1 MIRNLP
7 MLYSATNMAPTPSF
21 PDIALAA
28 ALAYLLGSI
37 PTAYLCGRVKGIDIF
52 KVGSGQA
59 GTTNVWREVSRR
71 LAAVTF
77 FTDSTKGLAALLVAR
92 AIGLHSE
99 FLLIPAFATVLS
111 HWNSPWTRFKG
122 GDGIAPFTGI
132 GIGFNPHLIAI
143 PYFIITVFTVV
154 WNKRLNHP
162 ALWGAV
168 IGYIAILGMAFVP
181 ATRTTPVEALGF
193 TGLGALIVIHSVVF
207 RRRRRRKVLELLAAE
222 VAAEVAQDAN
232 EILDQP
238 GKALASES
246 VPPANDGDAS
256 PRSQSRA

>member
-1 MIRNLP
+1 
-7 MLYSATNMAPTPSF
+7 MAPTPSF

-37 PTAYLCGRVKGIDIF
+37 PAAYLCGRVKGIDIF

-59 GTTNVWREVSRR
+59 GSTNVWREVSRK
-71 LAAVTF
+71 AAALTF
-77 FTDSTKGLAALLVAR
+77 FTDFAKGLAALLVAR
-92 AIGLHSE
+92 ALGLHSE
-99 FLLIPAFATVLS
+99 FLLIPAFATVLA
-111 HWNSPWTRFKG
+111 HWNSPWTHFKG
-122 GDGIAPFTGI
+122 GDGIAPFTGV
-132 GIGFNPHLIAI
+132 GIGFAPHLIAI
-143 PYFIITVFTVV
+143 PYALILVITLA

-193 TGLGALIVIHSVVF
+193 TGLGALIVLHSVVF

-222 VAAEVAQDAN
+222 LAAEVAQDAN

-246 VPPANDGDAS
+246 AAPADDGDAS
-256 PRSQSRA
+256 PLSGSRA